1 MEMTITETQ
10 PTRALLVEAD
20 TGDYDAEASL
30 EELFELAKSEGIE
43 LNDEQIA
50 AISGGQSWHCDTYVY
65 HECKDDYSPGRC

>member
-1 MEMTITETQ
+1 MDFENLSPELKEKAIACKT
-10 PTRALLVEAD
+10 
-20 TGDYDAEASL
+20 S
-30 EELFELAKSEGIE
+30 EELLELAKSEGIE